1 MNISNIL
8 KELEIEAEGRYENK
22 FYIIDLA
29 DSDDYSEMYSK
40 LDSITINTESPSIQT
55 NSNNTTTKITNY
67 FELEDEG
74 KIYNIFLIANFKD
87 DKYYLKIGE
96 KE

>member
-8 KELEIEAEGRYENK
+8 KELGIEAEGRYENK
-22 FYIIDLA
+22 FYVIDLA
-29 DSDDYSEMYSK
+29 DSDEYSEMYSR

-55 NSNNTTTKITNY
+55 NSNNTTVKITNY

-87 DKYYLKIGE
+87 NEYYLKIGE
-96 KE
+96 K